1 VPSLVID
8 QEEESILVDRI
19 RDGKLK
25 AEQELL
31 LIPEVKVKRASIDET
46 TQGTKT
52 YIRRRY

>member
-1 VPSLVID
+1 VPSLGID

-52 YIRRRY
+52 